1 MLAVLREQGEEQPE
15 EQPPLPLA
23 LLAGPG
29 DQYVIPDG
37 PAKGMRGYFTRDS
50 NGGIDGVHLGGRL
63 ATKVATVPA

>member
-1 MLAVLREQGEEQPE
+1 MPI
-15 EQPPLPLA
+15 A

-37 PAKGMRGYFTRDS
+37 PAKGMRGYFTRDATGS
-50 NGGIDGVHLGGRL
+50 IDGVHLGGRL